1 MTIMLLKKV
10 MNFLSKIYSVSFD
23 KRFKYWDEEFSV

>member
-1 MTIMLLKKV
+1 MLLKKV

-23 KRFKYWDEEFSV
+23 KRLKYWDVEVSI